1 MLIRYVD
8 QQVATDF
15 ALLFA
20 GQVGGLYEDN
30 LAMTYAASEPG
41 RVGMSCGTSRA
52 VAHVRLELWDGRP
65 PAPAPEWEDCD
76 ELPWLTLPGAGPVL
90 VSGFDGPTDEPGL
103 DLGGLGDGRVQVLA
117 SGRHRDEYIDPAPGP
132 EVPPE
137 RWLLR
142 WWSTPGLTTGMD
154 GAPRRSAG
162 PRRGEA
168 SRRTG
173 WQAAVH
179 ALRQTGWYSELG
191 GLRGFEEILTAVQ
204 HLGRPC
210 SPQEI
215 VAGLRVRDQGAGRHN
230 WDSPVLGD
238 GSSASLPPWDVQVSH
253 PKLVRIAVAAGMP
266 QIATFGDALTALLQ
280 LGLLAQCEAPQPG
293 LLVPNPAPRPVWEV
307 VELDDG
313 QRHAAQTSGLYADF
327 QAGQLDLLHLLRWAG
342 PHGLTATPRQVALRL
357 AVPVQEVL
365 GWIRLTTYLDQAEL
379 LPDGDPIDADTLVT
393 LLPRSA
399 LWTIDRRRQ
408 AD

>member
-1 MLIRYVD
+1 VLIRYVD

-20 GQVGGLYEDN
+20 GQVSGLYEDN

-154 GAPRRSAG
+154 GAPAAPPDRDET
-162 PRRGEA
+162 RRGEA
-168 SRRTG
+168 PDRLAGGGER
-173 WQAAVH
+173 AASD
-179 ALRQTGWYSELG
+179 R
-191 GLRGFEEILTAVQ
+191 
-204 HLGRPC
+204 
-210 SPQEI
+210 
-215 VAGLRVRDQGAGRHN
+215 
-230 WDSPVLGD
+230 
-238 GSSASLPPWDVQVSH
+238 
-253 PKLVRIAVAAGMP
+253 
-266 QIATFGDALTALLQ
+266 
-280 LGLLAQCEAPQPG
+280 LAQRARRAQG
-293 LLVPNPAPRPVWEV
+293 L
-307 VELDDG
+307 
-313 QRHAAQTSGLYADF
+313 
-327 QAGQLDLLHLLRWAG
+327 
-342 PHGLTATPRQVALRL
+342 
-357 AVPVQEVL
+357 
-365 GWIRLTTYLDQAEL
+365 
-379 LPDGDPIDADTLVT
+379 
-393 LLPRSA
+393 
-399 LWTIDRRRQ
+399 
-408 AD
+408 